1 VVTEEKINIISYY
14 LTKEGGENMDK
25 DTFLAKI
32 MEIGTI
38 TDDVERRTKLTEITD
53 GVSEV
58 YDNVDNL
65 NATINS
71 LNENLT
77 KVNGDLEK
85 ANKANMDLFLRVG
98 EQKTQA
104 DVNQTSTGVEKEPQK
119 RKFEDLFK
127 SEEGDDK

>member
-1 VVTEEKINIISYY
+1 
-14 LTKEGGENMDK
+14 MDK
-25 DTFLAKI
+25 STFLSKI

-38 TDDVERRTKLTEITD
+38 TDDVERRTMLTEISD
-53 GVSEV
+53 AISEV
-58 YDNVDNL
+58 YDNMDNL
-65 NATINS
+65 NITINS
-71 LNENLT
+71 LNENLD

-98 EQKTQA
+98 EQKTATQ
-104 DVNQTSTGVEKEPQK
+104 VNQATTGIEKEPEK

>member
-1 VVTEEKINIISYY
+1 MSKI
-14 LTKEGGENMDK
+14 KE
-25 DTFLAKI
+25 L
-32 MEIGTI
+32 GTI
-38 TDDVERRTKLTEITD
+38 TDDIERRTILTEISVGIT
-53 GVSEV
+53 EV

-65 NATINS
+65 NTTINS

-98 EQKTQA
+98 TNKTQEE
-104 DVNQTSTGVEKEPQK
+104 VNQTSTGIQKEPDK

-127 SEEGDDK
+127 EGGDK